1 MNMANKTFQAT
12 IKLPSGGYQTV
23 TIQSDNTNHAQQL
36 LEMQYGKG
44 NVMNLHQKS

>member
-1 MNMANKTFQAT
+1 MTMKVYQAT
-12 IKLPSGGYQTV
+12 IKLPSGGQQTV
-23 TIQSDNTNHAQQL
+23 TTQSDNDNHARQM